1 MINMD
6 NIDNLV
12 ILFDYYG
19 ELLSDSLKKYFTE
32 YYFENLTLS
41 EIAENHEISRNAV
54 SKDIKLATEKLNFY
68 DEKLNLIKKDKMLKK
83 IINKIDNEK
92 IKQELNDII
101 DE

>member
-1 MINMD
+1 MD

-41 EIAENHEISRNAV
+41 EIAEIHEISRNAV